1 MAAIDQTPAPVAA
14 TAATVV
20 ATPTATPAA
29 RRRAAVLATLGN
41 VLEWYDF
48 TVYGFLAAY
57 IAATF
62 FPSEDHIASLLAAF
76 AVFAVGF
83 IARPLGALILGPL
96 VDRKG
101 RKSVMLVSMML
112 MALGSLLVGIAPGYI
127 VAGATGAMLVV
138 LGRLLQGFS
147 AGGEFGSSAVYL
159 VEWADERKRGLY
171 GSFHQIATYGGL
183 IFGVFFVAILSSIL
197 GPANMA
203 AWGWRIPFLFGAA
216 LAIVVLV
223 LRRRI
228 TDSPVF
234 EEATSAAA
242 TAERQAE
249 KTDSRLPGL
258 VTGFFL
264 TIGVVALWGVTS
276 MVTIN
281 YMPTYVSNFAGIE
294 PRSALWAVA
303 IGGVLTVALIPVF
316 GSLSDRLGRKVF
328 VIGAAIAYIVLPWP
342 LLAWLVASQSF
353 WTVVVTQ
360 LIFAVP
366 TAAMAGVGSSTIAEL
381 FPTDRRGT
389 LVSIG
394 TAIAVTVFG
403 GFGAYICT
411 WLIQVTH
418 ITVAPAFYIAAVALL
433 TLITGILLPNL
444 AHRSL
449 RA

>member
-1 MAAIDQTPAPVAA
+1 MATTDQQLTA
-14 TAATVV
+14 TAQ
-20 ATPTATPAA
+20 PTRAA

-57 IAATF
+57 IATTF
-62 FPSEDHIASLLAAF
+62 FPREDRIASLLAAF

-96 VDRKG
+96 VDKKG

-112 MALGSLLVGIAPGYI
+112 MALGSLLVGIAPGYL
-127 VAGATGAMLVV
+127 VAGATGAVLVV
-138 LGRLLQGFS
+138 FGRLLQGFS

-171 GSFHQIATYGGL
+171 GSFHQVATYGGL

-197 GPANMA
+197 GPDNMA

-216 LAIVVLV
+216 LALVVLV

-234 EEATSAAA
+234 EEAASAEAA
-242 TAERQAE
+242 AERQAE
-249 KTDSRLPGL
+249 KSDARLPGL
-258 VTGFFL
+258 VAGFFL

-281 YMPTYVSNFAGIE
+281 YMPTYVSNFAGVE
-294 PRSALWAVA
+294 PGAALWAVA
-303 IGGVLTVALIPVF
+303 IGGVLTVVLIPVF
-316 GSLSDRLGRKVF
+316 GSLSDRYGRRVF
-328 VIGAAIAYIVLPWP
+328 VIGAAIAYIILPWP
-342 LLAWLVASQSF
+342 LLSWVVASQSF
-353 WTVVVTQ
+353 WAALATQ

-366 TAAMAGVGSSTIAEL
+366 TAAMAGVGSSTISEL
-381 FPTDRRGT
+381 FPTNRRGT

-394 TAIAVTVFG
+394 SAIAVTVFG

-411 WLIQVTH
+411 WLIQLTQ
-418 ITVAPAFYIAAVALL
+418 ITVAPAFYIAAVAAL
-433 TLITGILLPNL
+433 TLVTGILLPNL

>member
-1 MAAIDQTPAPVAA
+1 MAAIENAA
-14 TAATVV
+14 TIGAA
-20 ATPTATPAA
+20 ATPAQ
-29 RRRAAVLATLGN
+29 RRRAATLATLGN

-62 FPSEDHIASLLAAF
+62 FPGEDRVASLLSAF

-96 VDRKG
+96 VDKRG
-101 RKSVMLVSMML
+101 RKSVMLVSMMM
-112 MALGSLLVGIAPGYI
+112 MALGSLLVGVAPGYA
-127 VAGATGAMLVV
+127 VAGALGAGIVV

-147 AGGEFGSSAVYL
+147 AGGEFGSSAVFL

-183 IFGVFFVAILSSIL
+183 IFGVFFVAVLSSVL
-197 GPANMA
+197 GPETMA
-203 AWGWRIPFLFGAA
+203 AWGWRIPFLVGAA

-234 EEATSAAA
+234 EEAESAAA
-242 TAERQAE
+242 IAERQAE
-249 KTDSRLPGL
+249 RSDSRLPGL
-258 VTGFFL
+258 VAGFFL
-264 TIGVVALWGVTS
+264 TLGVVALWGVTS

-303 IGGVLTVALIPVF
+303 IGGILTVALIPVF
-316 GSLSDRLGRKVF
+316 GGLSDRHGRKVF
-328 VIGAAIAYIVLPWP
+328 VIFAAVSYIVLPWP
-342 LLAWLVASQSF
+342 LLSWVVASQSF
-353 WTVVVTQ
+353 WAVVTTQ
-360 LIFAVP
+360 LVFAIP
-366 TAAMAGVGSSTIAEL
+366 TGAMAGVGSSTISEL
-381 FPTDRRGT
+381 FPTNRRGT

-394 TAIAVTVFG
+394 SAIAVTVFG

-411 WLIQVTH
+411 WLIQ
-418 ITVAPAFYIAAVALL
+418 ITGITIAPAFYISAVAVL

-444 AHRSL
+444 AHRAL

>member
-1 MAAIDQTPAPVAA
+1 MAAIENAA
-14 TAATVV
+14 TIGAA
-20 ATPTATPAA
+20 ATPAQ
-29 RRRAAVLATLGN
+29 RRRAATLATLGN

-62 FPSEDHIASLLAAF
+62 FPGEDRVASLLSAF

-96 VDRKG
+96 VDKRG
-101 RKSVMLVSMML
+101 RKSVMLVSMMM
-112 MALGSLLVGIAPGYI
+112 MALGSLLVGVAPGYA
-127 VAGATGAMLVV
+127 VAGALGAGIVV

-147 AGGEFGSSAVYL
+147 AGGEFGSSAVFL

-183 IFGVFFVAILSSIL
+183 IFGVFFVAVLSSVL
-197 GPANMA
+197 GPETMA
-203 AWGWRIPFLFGAA
+203 AWGWRIPFLVGAA

-234 EEATSAAA
+234 EEAESAAA
-242 TAERQAE
+242 IAERQAE
-249 KTDSRLPGL
+249 RSDSRLPGL
-258 VTGFFL
+258 VAGFFL
-264 TIGVVALWGVTS
+264 TLGVVALWGVTS

-303 IGGVLTVALIPVF
+303 IGGILTVALIPVF
-316 GSLSDRLGRKVF
+316 GGLSDRYGRKVF
-328 VIGAAIAYIVLPWP
+328 VIFAAVSYIVLPWP
-342 LLAWLVASQSF
+342 LLSWVVASQSF
-353 WTVVVTQ
+353 WAVVTTQ
-360 LIFAVP
+360 LVFAIP
-366 TAAMAGVGSSTIAEL
+366 TGAMAGVGSSTISEL
-381 FPTDRRGT
+381 FPTNRRGT

-394 TAIAVTVFG
+394 SAIAVTVFG

-411 WLIQVTH
+411 WLIQ
-418 ITVAPAFYIAAVALL
+418 ITGITIAPAFYISAVAVL

-444 AHRSL
+444 AHRAL

>member
-1 MAAIDQTPAPVAA
+1 MAAIENAA
-14 TAATVV
+14 TIGAA
-20 ATPTATPAA
+20 ATPAQ
-29 RRRAAVLATLGN
+29 RRRAATLATLGN

-62 FPSEDHIASLLAAF
+62 FPGEDRVASLLSAF

-96 VDRKG
+96 VDKRG
-101 RKSVMLVSMML
+101 RKSVMLVSMMM
-112 MALGSLLVGIAPGYI
+112 MALGSLLVGVAPGYA
-127 VAGATGAMLVV
+127 VAGALGAGIVV

-147 AGGEFGSSAVYL
+147 AGGEFGSSAVFL

-183 IFGVFFVAILSSIL
+183 IFGVFFVAVLSSVL
-197 GPANMA
+197 GPETMA
-203 AWGWRIPFLFGAA
+203 AWGWRIPFLVGAA

-234 EEATSAAA
+234 EEAESAAA
-242 TAERQAE
+242 IAERQAE
-249 KTDSRLPGL
+249 RSDSRLPGL
-258 VTGFFL
+258 VAGFFL
-264 TIGVVALWGVTS
+264 TLGVVALWGVTS

-303 IGGVLTVALIPVF
+303 IGGILTVALIPVF
-316 GSLSDRLGRKVF
+316 GGLSDRYGRKVF
-328 VIGAAIAYIVLPWP
+328 VIFAAVSYIVLPWP
-342 LLAWLVASQSF
+342 LLSWVVASQSF
-353 WTVVVTQ
+353 WAVVTTQ
-360 LIFAVP
+360 LVFAIP
-366 TAAMAGVGSSTIAEL
+366 TGAMAGVGSSTISEL
-381 FPTDRRGT
+381 FPTNRRGT

-394 TAIAVTVFG
+394 SAIAVTVFG

-411 WLIQVTH
+411 WLIQIMGVT
-418 ITVAPAFYIAAVALL
+418 IAPAFYISAVAVL

-444 AHRSL
+444 AHRAL